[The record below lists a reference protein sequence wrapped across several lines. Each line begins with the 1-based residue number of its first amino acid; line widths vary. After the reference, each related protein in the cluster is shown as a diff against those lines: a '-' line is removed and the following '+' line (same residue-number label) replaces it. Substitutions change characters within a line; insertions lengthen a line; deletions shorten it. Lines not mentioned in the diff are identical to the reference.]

1 MATCKR
7 TISNEESSYSSDI
20 EFFPNCKRHQTKKPK
35 LTDGKLNDVGVIFS
49 EKPISMDNLIQNLK
63 ILQKGSNGS
72 GNFPTTID
80 SLKMF
85 TRDLLTFSFPC
96 VSWSKKSTLPL
107 ALMLQEEEI
116 EQESLMI
123 ICTINKTL
131 SEFYERTRCRE
142 NNNLPNLILT
152 DRLSNRLFEH
162 WFHRIFL
169 FVSGMKEILEKL
181 INPIPVPP
189 GRYSDQEIL
198 QESVFTQ
205 IFLKF
210 AQICFLNPEVGE
222 ASKKCLKIRNKTVG
236 YISDVRF
243 YQHETKAGSP
253 HLLMLM
259 VEVKN
264 NGLSQTDGDKDS
276 ATPWIEGHLDKCILE
291 QIGLQ
296 LMSDIWNSTF
306 APSTLAVVCFRTEVI
321 FMLLES
327 DLEHYEA
334 WVLNKNVDNFK
345 SCIQYTRSYNIM
357 VADDRRQLLDLLFWL
372 GCIQKGDF
380 ERYFFF

>member
-1 MATCKR
+1 
-7 TISNEESSYSSDI
+7 
-20 EFFPNCKRHQTKKPK
+20 
-35 LTDGKLNDVGVIFS
+35 
-49 EKPISMDNLIQNLK
+49 MDNLIQNLK

-142 NNNLPNLILT
+142 NNNLPNLMLT

-306 APSTLAVVCFRTEVI
+306 APSTLAVVCFRTEVV

-334 WVLNKNVDNFK
+334 WLLNKILIWKRHEHIQVNFLGITCQPFPK
-345 SCIQYTRSYNIM
+345 GGTFARYCYVYPRIYRRLVSICITI
-357 VADDRRQLLDLLFWL
+357 LLPST
-372 GCIQKGDF
+372 CCHS
-380 ERYFFF
+380 

>member
-1 MATCKR
+1 
-7 TISNEESSYSSDI
+7 
-20 EFFPNCKRHQTKKPK
+20 
-35 LTDGKLNDVGVIFS
+35 
-49 EKPISMDNLIQNLK
+49 MDNLIKNLK
-63 ILQKGSNGS
+63 SLQKGSKGT

-80 SLKMF
+80 SLKIF
-85 TRDLLTFSFPC
+85 TGDLLSFSLPC
-96 VSWSKKSTLPL
+96 VNWSKKLTLPL
-107 ALMLQEEEI
+107 ALMLQEEEV
-116 EQESLMI
+116 EQESLKI
-123 ICTINKTL
+123 ICAINKTL
-131 SEFYERTRCRE
+131 SVIYEKTRCRE
-142 NNNLPNLILT
+142 NDNHPTLILT

-162 WFHRIFL
+162 WYHRIFL

-181 INPIPVPP
+181 INPFPVPP
-189 GRYSDQEIL
+189 GKYSDQEIL

-222 ASKKCLKIRNKTVG
+222 ASKKYLKIRNKTVG
-236 YISDVRF
+236 YVSDVRF

-253 HLLMLM
+253 HLLMLL

-276 ATPWIEGHLDKCILE
+276 ATPWIDGYLDKCILE
-291 QIGLQ
+291 QIGVQ

-306 APSTLAVVCFRTEVI
+306 APSTLAVVCLRTEVI
-321 FMLLES
+321 FMLLEA

-334 WVLNKNVDNFK
+334 WLLNKNTDNFK
-345 SCIQYTRSYNIM
+345 SFIQYTRSYNIM
-357 VADDRRQLLDLLFWL
+357 VADDRRQLLDLLFGL
-372 GCIQKGDF
+372 GCSQKGDF

>member
-7 TISNEESSYSSDI
+7 TISIEDSSNSSDI
-20 EFFPNCKRHQTKKPK
+20 DFFPNCKRHQTKKPK
-35 LTDGKLNDVGVIFS
+35 LTEGTLNDVGVIFS

-85 TRDLLTFSFPC
+85 TMDLLTFSFPC

-276 ATPWIEGHLDKCILE
+276 ATPWIEGHLDKCILD

-321 FMLLES
+321 FMLLEA

-334 WVLNKNVDNFK
+334 WLLNKNVDIFK

-372 GCIQKGDF
+372 GCTQKGDF

>member
-1 MATCKR
+1 MATYKR
-7 TISNEESSYSSDI
+7 TISDEESSFNSGI
-20 EFFPNCKRHQTKKPK
+20 EMFSNYTRLQTKRPK
-35 LTDGKLNDVGVIFS
+35 LTEGKLNDVGVFFS
-49 EKPISMDNLIQNLK
+49 EKPISMDNLIKNLK
-63 ILQKGSNGS
+63 ILQKGSKGS

-80 SLKMF
+80 SLKNF
-85 TRDLLTFSFPC
+85 TGDLLSFSLPC
-96 VSWSKKSTLPL
+96 VNWSKKSTLPL
-107 ALMLQEEEI
+107 ALMLQEEEV

-123 ICTINKTL
+123 ICAINKTL
-131 SEFYERTRCRE
+131 SDFYEKTRCRE
-142 NNNLPNLILT
+142 NDNHLTLILT

-162 WFHRIFL
+162 WYHRIFL

-181 INPIPVPP
+181 INPCPVPP
-189 GRYSDQEIL
+189 GKYSDQEIL

-236 YISDVRF
+236 YVSDVRF

-253 HLLMLM
+253 HLLMLL

-276 ATPWIEGHLDKCILE
+276 ATPWIEGYLDKCILE

-306 APSTLAVVCFRTEVI
+306 APSTLAVVCMRTEVI
-321 FMLLES
+321 FMLLEA

-334 WVLNKNVDNFK
+334 WLINKNTDNFK
-345 SCIQYTRSYNIM
+345 SFIQYTRSYNIM
-357 VADDRRQLLDLLFWL
+357 VADDRSQLLDLLFWL
-372 GCIQKGDF
+372 GCSQKGDF
-380 ERYFFF
+380 EHYFFF

>member
-1 MATCKR
+1 MSYLLNKIEQEK
-7 TISNEESSYSSDI
+7 TISEAQL
-20 EFFPNCKRHQTKKPK
+20 PQ
-35 LTDGKLNDVGVIFS
+35 
-49 EKPISMDNLIQNLK
+49 
-63 ILQKGSNGS
+63 ILQ
-72 GNFPTTID
+72 TD
-80 SLKMF
+80 
-85 TRDLLTFSFPC
+85 
-96 VSWSKKSTLPL
+96 SKKSLISWSLTFLNLSALLMTPDMEEVQLKEKLLGPIPIYWIMLPILVKLFFRTLPETSDDPIANEHS
-107 ALMLQEEEI
+107 ALLRI
-116 EQESLMI
+116 ATTVKI
-123 ICTINKTL
+123 
-131 SEFYERTRCRE
+131 
-142 NNNLPNLILT
+142 
-152 DRLSNRLFEH
+152 LFEH

-334 WVLNKNVDNFK
+334 WLLNKNVDNFK